1 MLKIIVTGPESSGK
15 TTLCKEISNQ
25 FNIPFTTEYAREYL
39 EKKGVNYNQSELN
52 NANNECPIGF
62 WKGSNDKCYPTCN
75 SPSQSRDIQGRC
87 ICNGSNEHHKK
98 CTSDSKCLK
107 NNDTYVCQ
115 PNEIRFN

>member
-1 MLKIIVTGPESSGK
+1 MCVQSIWLILKK
-15 TTLCKEISNQ
+15 L
-25 FNIPFTTEYAREYL
+25 
-39 EKKGVNYNQSELN
+39 VNYNQSELN